1 MSRRYRR
8 KNYDDD
14 YLSII
19 GLVIIGIISYIIKF
33 VIQNFVLI
41 ISIILVLSII
51 ILLIINRERIIN
63 LYEKRYIKK
72 LKSNSEL
79 FLNIEKINNKYNLCE
94 LKDFIDYY
102 NVYNRSS
109 LDKDLMKTRIYK
121 DDYTKHFEA
130 IRRYNIPHIA
140 INTEKMNELEVASI
154 VLNAIELWRID
165 DDNRKFV
172 MDLFSIDN
180 LQSSNNL
187 TYQELSEKMFEKVK
201 VKKLER
207 RKKL

>member
-1 MSRRYRR
+1 MY
-8 KNYDDD
+8 YLLG
-14 YLSII
+14 YLSALED
-19 GLVIIGIISYIIKF
+19 GKNGSYILDRGFISTYYFSSGEENKELF
-33 VIQNFVLI
+33 DFFALNYGFPELTVLLYA
-41 ISIILVLSII
+41 SIE
-51 ILLIINRERIIN
+51 ERI
-63 LYEKRYIKK
+63 KRIT
-72 LKSNSEL
+72 
-79 FLNIEKINNKYNLCE
+79 
-94 LKDFIDYY
+94 
-102 NVYNRSS
+102 NRSS

-140 INTEKMNELEVASI
+140 INTEKMNELEVASL
-154 VLNAIELWRID
+154 VLNAIKLWRID
-165 DDNRKFV
+165 DDNRKFI

-187 TYQELSEKMFEKVK
+187 TYQELSEKMLKKVK